1 MANRLKSV
9 DISKIYD
16 KFKDTF
22 KENQLKI
29 IMSLV
34 NQPLQLDEIIE
45 TCGLSAA
52 ETLAELTLLELEGAV
67 TQMPGKRFSIAG
79 KIKQGGL

>member
-1 MANRLKSV
+1 
-9 DISKIYD
+9 
-16 KFKDTF
+16 
-22 KENQLKI
+22 
-29 IMSLV
+29 MSLV